1 MSLPTAASQD
11 GKRSFSSSNS
21 FQVCFHC
28 LIVKGE
34 AIEDTDLDSDNEGNY
49 TTTCSSSRGVKQ
61 AERLSR
67 HAESCRDAFG
77 GFQVLCGLNDEEGL
91 SDTKQGSH

>member
-1 MSLPTAASQD
+1 MSPPTAADQD
-11 GKRSFSSSNS
+11 GERSFSSSNS

-91 SDTKQGSH
+91 SGAKHGGH

>member
-1 MSLPTAASQD
+1 MSPPTVTGKD
-11 GKRSFSSSNS
+11 GERGYSSSNS
-21 FQVCFHC
+21 SQVCFHC

-34 AIEDTDLDSDNEGNY
+34 AIKDTDLDSDNEGNY
-49 TTTCSSSRGVKQ
+49 TTTCSNSSGVKQ

-91 SDTKQGSH
+91 SRAKHGSH

>member
-1 MSLPTAASQD
+1 MSPPTAAGQD
-11 GKRSFSSSNS
+11 GKRGYSSSNS
-21 FQVCFHC
+21 SQVCFHC

-34 AIEDTDLDSDNEGNY
+34 AIEDTNLDSDNEGSY
-49 TTTCSSSRGVKQ
+49 TTTCSISKGVKQ

-77 GFQVLCGLNDEEGL
+77 GFRVQCGFNDEEGL
-91 SDTKQGSH
+91 SSEKHGGH